1 MFSLVFGIP
10 LSFGALLTGLG
21 LGLGTGWGVFKYP
34 WVVAKLTLIVSVLLV
49 GAFVLGPAS
58 NQMLDGDGDTT
69 GRLIAGATYVVV
81 ALTLA
86 TGLSV
91 FKLGRQFRRRRIE

>member
-1 MFSLVFGIP
+1 M
-10 LSFGALLTGLG
+10 
-21 LGLGTGWGVFKYP
+21 
-34 WVVAKLTLIVSVLLV
+34 VAKLALIVSVILV

-69 GRLIAGATYVVV
+69 GRLIAGATYDVM

-91 FKLGRQFRRRRIE
+91 FKPGRRFRRRRVE